1 MQEEEDRELQEAF
14 EATAFSLCKDDLD
27 FPIEDH
33 EIIRERMLSLGNVS
47 APPVLHRNFRF
58 SSISGY
64 SSLIEPHRRFS
75 YNEKLRRQ
83 STSESQSSRILSA
96 YRMGDSFGTDDY
108 FLESDGE
115 EADDEFEQFTTT
127 ADIGQASNLLVV
139 PGKVRKLGNVFAKSC
154 QIDELTLFTGRSR
167 VAPQQRHHLL
177 QHREFLPRTT
187 LLGRYTRSQFV
198 RIGVAKSVASH
209 QPRHNTDATLQPT
222 WHPSDRTHSEDIAMS
237 Q

>member
-1 MQEEEDRELQEAF
+1 MSIDSPPIYLMHHKSLSQKCLEDPKIAAVAAAVMQEEEDRELQEAF

-58 SSISGY
+58 SSITGY

-75 YNEKLRRQ
+75 YNEKFRRQ

-108 FLESDGE
+108 FIESDGE

-127 ADIGQASNLLVV
+127 ADIAQQSNLLVV
-139 PGKVRKLGNVFAKSC
+139 PGKVRKS
-154 QIDELTLFTGRSR
+154 LFFFCCVS
-167 VAPQQRHHLL
+167 L
-177 QHREFLPRTT
+177 
-187 LLGRYTRSQFV
+187 SQ
-198 RIGVAKSVASH
+198 
-209 QPRHNTDATLQPT
+209 
-222 WHPSDRTHSEDIAMS
+222 
-237 Q
+237 